1 MNEYVSDRVKAGSAA
16 FYNRFPRDFCHA
28 LQEPAARKPIISKQ
42 ILDVQRYLQT
52 KRNVLLSNNVC
63 QPIMFL
69 ITKWIPELTSCY
81 ALRFSQ
87 GRLGRALRTSVC
99 VVGFQPDFIYEIDFF
114 FRPRGSH
121 IGSECIAW

>member
-1 MNEYVSDRVKAGSAA
+1 MSRIESKLAPQLSTTVFQGISVMLFRNLRREYQL
-16 FYNRFPRDFCHA
+16 YPNRSLMFKDN
-28 LQEPAARKPIISKQ
+28 
-42 ILDVQRYLQT
+42 LQT

-63 QPIMFL
+63 QPIMLL

-81 ALRFSQ
+81 ALRLSQ

-99 VVGFQPDFIYEIDFF
+99 GVGFQRDFTYKIDFF
-114 FRPRGSH
+114 FRSRGSH